1 MVLKWSHLPQN
12 FNPFGKQKLF
22 LLQKKQD
29 NQEVV
34 GHELCYSQ
42 IYAGL
47 KRKQ

>member
-34 GHELCYSQ
+34 GHELCSPQ
-42 IYAGL
+42 FYAGL